1 MMVRA
6 QDALADDV
14 RRHLL
19 AAPRSLPPKWF
30 YDDVGSRLFDEIC
43 DLPEYYLTRAER
55 GLLER
60 HSGEIAAKLAG
71 CEEVVE
77 LGSGMARKT
86 GVLLRAISQRV
97 SQLRYVPFDVSQAA
111 IDASARS
118 LRSVVPNLVIDPVLG
133 DFEHDLS
140 RMPLSPARP
149 RLFAFLG
156 STLGNLDERRAPELC
171 AQIAARMRPG
181 DRFLLGVD
189 RVKSVEILLR
199 AYDDSAGVTARFDKN
214 VLAVMNRLL
223 EADFDLDRFAH
234 RAHWNDKKSR
244 IEMHLESLAA
254 QRVTFRSMNASIDF
268 DKGERILTEISRKFT
283 RSSVEATV
291 APGMRVVDWIE
302 DDGSFALALLE
313 AR

>member
-6 QDALADDV
+6 QDSLADDV

-19 AAPRSLPPKWF
+19 ATPRSLPPKWF
-30 YDDVGSRLFDEIC
+30 YDELGSRLFDEIC

-60 HSGEIAAKLAG
+60 HSRAIAEKLPG

-86 GVLLRAISQRV
+86 GLLLTAIDARV
-97 SQLRYVPFDVSQAA
+97 PRLRYVPFDVSQAA

-118 LRSVVPNLVIDPVLG
+118 LRGVLPNLVIEPVVG
-133 DFEHDLS
+133 DFEHDLA
-140 RMPLSPARP
+140 RMPLSPASR

-156 STLGNLDERRAPELC
+156 STIGNLDERAAPALC
-171 AQIAARMRPG
+171 AQVAARMRPG

-189 RVKSVEILLR
+189 RVKSVDVLLR
-199 AYDDSAGVTARFDKN
+199 AYDDAAGVTARFDKN
-214 VLAVMNRLL
+214 VLTVMNRLL
-223 EADFDLDRFAH
+223 AGDFDLEAFAH
-234 RAHWNDKKSR
+234 RAHWNEKQSR
-244 IEMHLESLAA
+244 IEMHLESLVT
-254 QRVTFRSMNASIDF
+254 QRVTLRSIAATIDF

-283 RSSVEATV
+283 RASLEATV
-291 APGMRVVDWIE
+291 APKLRIIDWIE
-302 DDGSFALALLE
+302 EDGTFALALLE